1 MDKSQAWFELNLFHY
16 LVVKE
21 KRGAVFCFQL
31 SFDLISHIF
40 RYDVL
45 ILHAAEDSEFTQL
58 MVHELENQK
67 ISVCLRDRDLVGKPV
82 SGIEI

>member
-1 MDKSQAWFELNLFHY
+1 MNGIEG
-16 LVVKE
+16 
-21 KRGAVFCFQL
+21 RGFCFQL
-31 SFDLISHIF
+31 NLYMISYIF

-58 MVHELENQK
+58 MVQELENQK

>member
-1 MDKSQAWFELNLFHY
+1 MIY
-16 LVVKE
+16 Y
-21 KRGAVFCFQL
+21 
-31 SFDLISHIF
+31 IF

-58 MVHELENQK
+58 MVQELENQK